1 MFHNIMHGKH
11 YNYCHIMLIS
21 EHRAGCEGQPVGKQ
35 AEPHSAHRY
44 GSEWDKQRDQ
54 HPDG

>member
-21 EHRAGCEGQPVGKQ
+21 EHRAGFEGQPVGKP
-35 AEPHSAHRY
+35 AGPHSAHRY
-44 GSEWDKQRDQ
+44 GSE
-54 HPDG
+54 